1 MFKLTIRAIVVLFF
15 IKNVLFCE
23 YIRGDK
29 IQVKHI
35 GDRIKELRIEHG
47 MTLKELGEAI
57 QFNYSNLSKIER
69 GSRKP
74 AIDFLEDLSN
84 YFDIDISYFF
94 NDQKPT
100 TNQEEP
106 NSFDLELRHLTE
118 ELKKHNITVNEL
130 KELALSLGKEKNYSS

>member
-1 MFKLTIRAIVVLFF
+1 M
-15 IKNVLFCE
+15 FCE
-23 YIRGDK
+23 YIRGDR

-35 GDRIKELRIEHG
+35 GDRIKELRIDRG

-74 AIDFLEDLSN
+74 AIDFLEDLSK

-94 NDQKPT
+94 GDLKPT
-100 TNQEEP
+100 ANQEEP
-106 NSFDLELRHLTE
+106 DSFDLELKRLSL
-118 ELKKHNITVNEL
+118 ELKKYNITVDEL
-130 KELALSLGKEKNYSS
+130 KELALTLGKERNYSS

>member
-1 MFKLTIRAIVVLFF
+1 VFF
-15 IKNVLFCE
+15 E
-23 YIRGDK
+23 YIRGDR

-35 GDRIKELRIEHG
+35 GDRIKELRIENG

-94 NDQKPT
+94 SDQKLS
-100 TNQEEP
+100 TNQEQP
-106 NSFDLELRHLTE
+106 DPFDLEVKRLSE
-118 ELKKHNITVNEL
+118 ELKKHNISVNEL
-130 KELALSLGKEKNYSS
+130 KELAQSLGKVKNYSS

>member
-1 MFKLTIRAIVVLFF
+1 M
-15 IKNVLFCE
+15 
-23 YIRGDK
+23 

-74 AIDFLEDLSN
+74 AIDFLENLSN
-84 YFDIDISYFF
+84 YFDIEISYFF
-94 NDQKPT
+94 GEQK
-100 TNQEEP
+100 
-106 NSFDLELRHLTE
+106 S
-118 ELKKHNITVNEL
+118 TVNEL
-130 KELALSLGKEKNYSS
+130 DPNSLDLEIRYLAEEMKQKNISIEELKDLASTLGKMKNYSS